1 MTLKTF
7 AATLVLTLSATGAQL
22 PELRIEA
29 TVGASIF
36 HIKNVAPQ
44 PLTAYLVELVGYP
57 GSAFT
62 LVQDEIT
69 SEPVPAGGEK
79 NLKVTDMT
87 VGAAPEYVK
96 VQAALYADGSS
107 GGAPEKVAQLVEH
120 RRLILQTTRE
130 LIGRLEKAGSA
141 GTPKATL
148 MADLK
153 QWTGA
158 MQPASRRERSSPA
171 GINQAAGRRLIED
184 TAARLDASS
193 LDEVLT
199 GLHAAERSLAS
210 SKPAV

>member
-107 GGAPEKVAQLVEH
+107 GGTPEKVAQLVEH
-120 RRLILQTTRE
+120 RRFILQTTRE
-130 LIGRLEKAGSA
+130 LIGRLEKAQSA

-148 MADLK
+148 IADLK
-153 QWTGA
+153 QWSGA
-158 MQPASRRERSSPA
+158 MQPPTRRERSSPA

>member
-1 MTLKTF
+1 MKTF
-7 AATLVLTLSATGAQL
+7 AATLVLALSATAAEL

-36 HIKNVAPQ
+36 HIKNVSPQ

-57 GSAFT
+57 GSSFT
-62 LVQDEIT
+62 LVQDEIAA
-69 SEPVPAGGEK
+69 EPIPAGGEK
-79 NLKVTDMT
+79 NVRVTDMT

-107 GGAPEKVAQLVEH
+107 GGAPEKVTQLVEH

-130 LIGRLEKAGSA
+130 LISRLEKAKSA
-141 GTPKATL
+141 GTPKASVI
-148 MADLK
+148 ADLK

-158 MQPASRRERSSPA
+158 MQPPSRRERSSPA
-171 GINQAAGRRLIED
+171 GINQAAARRLIED
-184 TAARLDASS
+184 TAARLDANS

-199 GLHAAERSLAS
+199 GLDASERSLAS
-210 SKPAV
+210 SKPAL

>member
-1 MTLKTF
+1 MSLRTF

-36 HIKNVAPQ
+36 HIKNVAPL
-44 PLTAYLVELVGYP
+44 PLSAYLVELVGYP
-57 GSAFT
+57 GSSFT

-69 SEPVPAGGEK
+69 SEPIPGGGEK
-79 NLKVTDMT
+79 SLKVTDMT

-148 MADLK
+148 LADLK
-153 QWTGA
+153 QWSGA
-158 MQPASRRERSSPA
+158 MQPPTRRERSSPA
-171 GINQAAGRRLIED
+171 GINQAAARRLIED
-184 TAARLDASS
+184 TAALLDAKSP
-193 LDEVLT
+193 DEVLT
-199 GLHAAERSLAS
+199 SLRASERSLAS
-210 SKPAV
+210 SKPAL

>member
-29 TVGASIF
+29 TVGASVF
-36 HIKNVAPQ
+36 HIKNVASQ

-57 GSAFT
+57 GSAFA

-79 NLKVTDMT
+79 SLKVTDMT

-107 GGAPEKVAQLVEH
+107 GGTPEKVAQLVEH
-120 RRLILQTTRE
+120 RRFILQTTRE
-130 LIGRLEKAGSA
+130 LIGRLEKAQSA

-153 QWTGA
+153 QWAGA

-171 GINQAAGRRLIED
+171 GINQAAARRLIED
-184 TAARLDASS
+184 TAARLDAKS

-199 GLHAAERSLAS
+199 GLRASERSLAS
-210 SKPAV
+210 SKPAL